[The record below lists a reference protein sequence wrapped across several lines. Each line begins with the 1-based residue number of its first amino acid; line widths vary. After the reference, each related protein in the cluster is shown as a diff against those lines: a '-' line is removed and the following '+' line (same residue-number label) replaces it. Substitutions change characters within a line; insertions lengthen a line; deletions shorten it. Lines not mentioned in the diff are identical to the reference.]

1 MKKSHTEIIVTGG
14 DGRFAKVLK
23 KTKNNLDIVYP
34 NKKQLNILSL
44 QSLNKY
50 IKKYKPKYLIH
61 CAGLSRP
68 MNIHEKNISKSID
81 LNIIGTAN
89 IVKICEQYKIKLIY
103 FSTAYVYEGTKGN
116 YKEDDPIL
124 PINNY
129 AWSKLG
135 GECSVKMYKNSL
147 ILRIM
152 MCEKP
157 FLHREAFSDV
167 KTNFIFHEDVAK
179 IIPKILNKKGILNIG
194 GKTKYI
200 YDFAKKD
207 NPGVKKIFLKKHLD
221 SGMPKNSSMNI
232 RKLLK
237 SRI

>member
-1 MKKSHTEIIVTGG
+1 MKKSNKRIIVTGG

-34 NKKQLNILSL
+34 NKNQLNILSL

-50 IKKYKPKYLIH
+50 IKRYKPKYLIH

-179 IIPKILNKKGILNIG
+179 IIPKILNKKGILNVG
-194 GKTKYI
+194 GITQSVYR
-200 YDFAKKD
+200 FAKKY
-207 NPGVKKIFLKKHLD
+207 NKNIKKVSARKKMGKKFPL
-221 SGMPKNSSMNI
+221 NISMNI
-232 RKLLK
+232 SKLKKVL
-237 SRI
+237 